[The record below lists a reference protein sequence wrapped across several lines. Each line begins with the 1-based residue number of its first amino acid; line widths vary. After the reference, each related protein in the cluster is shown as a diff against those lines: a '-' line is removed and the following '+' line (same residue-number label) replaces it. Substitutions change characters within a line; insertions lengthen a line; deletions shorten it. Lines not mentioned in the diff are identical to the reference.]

1 MGFRR
6 EASLQSAQA
15 QIALD
20 RPVRNVVLKW
30 VMTGTQAI
38 LGAHRNLYIGGK
50 WEAPSGS
57 GSIAVISAS
66 TEEVI
71 GSVPEG
77 TAPDV
82 DRAVRA
88 ARAAFDGGWSET
100 SVTERADW
108 LRKLAGSL
116 KERTEQIATTIAH
129 EVGSPLSM
137 ATNVQA
143 GLPVAV
149 TNSYAQLVS
158 ELKLEEEIG
167 NSLVVREP
175 FGVVG
180 AITPWNYPLHQIMAK
195 VAPAL
200 AAGCTVVLK
209 PSEVAPLNAFLLAEA
224 CESIGLPAGVLNIVT
239 GFGPVAGEA
248 IAAHPMVDMVSFTG
262 SLRAGKRVGALAAD
276 TIKKVTLELGGK
288 SAFVVLDDAPFEKAI
303 PAGAR
308 NAMLNSGQTC
318 SAWTR
323 MIVPRSRYQEALDL
337 AAQAIGSLKLGDP
350 LDGSTRL
357 GPLISSTQR
366 ERVEGYIAK
375 GKQEGARVVMG
386 GGRPAAFAK
395 GYYVEP
401 TIFADVNSKM
411 TIAQEE
417 IFGPVLSVL
426 PYDTEDQAVQM
437 ANDTIYGLAG
447 GVWSGDADRALRV
460 ARRMRTGQV
469 DVNGGRYNPLAPFGG
484 YKQSGVGRELG
495 KYGLEEFFQVKSIAR

>member
-1 MGFRR
+1 
-6 EASLQSAQA
+6 
-15 QIALD
+15 
-20 RPVRNVVLKW
+20 
-30 VMTGTQAI
+30 MTTAHATPN
-38 LGAHRNLYIGGK
+38 LHRNLYIGGK
-50 WEAPSGS
+50 WVPQAGT
-57 GSIAVISAS
+57 GSIHVLSAS

-77 TAPDV
+77 TPEDV
-82 DRAVRA
+82 HRAVGA
-88 ARAAFDGGWSET
+88 ARSAFDNGWSET
-100 SVTERADW
+100 PVQERAEW
-108 LRKLAGSL
+108 LRKLANAL
-116 KERTEQIATTIAH
+116 KERSDRIANIIAQ

-137 ATNVQA
+137 ATSIQA
-143 GLPVAV
+143 GLPVLI
-149 TNSYAQLVS
+149 TNSFAQMITDA
-158 ELKLEEEIG
+158 KLEQEIG
-167 NSLVVREP
+167 NSVVVREP

-224 CESIGLPAGVLNIVT
+224 CEAISLPAGVLNIVT
-239 GFGPVAGEA
+239 GFGPVVGEA
-248 IAAHPMVDMVSFTG
+248 IAAHPLVDLISFTG
-262 SLRAGKRVGALAAD
+262 SLRAGRRVGTLAAE

-303 PAGAR
+303 PSGAR

-323 MIVPRSRYQEALDL
+323 MIVPRNRQQEALDL
-337 AAQAIGSLKLGDP
+337 ASQAIGGLKLGDP
-350 LDGSTRL
+350 LDNSTRL
-357 GPLISSTQR
+357 GPLISAAQR

-375 GKQEGARVVMG
+375 GRQEGARLVMG
-386 GGRPAAFAK
+386 GGRPTAFPK

-401 TIFADVNSKM
+401 TIFAEVESKM

-426 PYDTEDQAVQM
+426 PYDTEEEAIRI

-447 GVWSGDADRALRV
+447 GVWSGDPDRAMRV
-460 ARRMRTGQV
+460 ARRLRTGQV
-469 DVNGGRYNPLAPFGG
+469 DVNGGKYNPLAPFGG
-484 YKQSGVGRELG
+484 YKQSGIGREMGL
-495 KYGLEEFFQVKSIAR
+495 YGLEEYLQVKSIAR

>member
-1 MGFRR
+1 MHTR
-6 EASLQSAQA
+6 E
-15 QIALD
+15 
-20 RPVRNVVLKW
+20 
-30 VMTGTQAI
+30 
-38 LGAHRNLYIGGK
+38 LYIGGR
-50 WEAPSGS
+50 WEAQSGT
-57 GSIAVISAS
+57 GSIDVLSAS

-71 GSVPEG
+71 GTVPEG
-77 TAPDV
+77 TPADV

-88 ARAAFDGGWSET
+88 ASAAFDGRWGQT
-100 SVTERADW
+100 TAQERAEW
-108 LRKLAGSL
+108 LRKLADAL
-116 KERTEQIATTIAH
+116 KQRTEQIAKTISQ
-129 EVGSPLSM
+129 EVGSPIQMS
-137 ATNVQA
+137 TNIQA
-143 GLPVAV
+143 ALPVLV
-149 TNSYAQLVS
+149 TNSYAQLIG
-158 ELKLEEEIG
+158 ELKLEQEIG

-209 PSEVAPLNAFLLAEA
+209 PSEVAPLNALLLAEA
-224 CESIGLPAGVLNIVT
+224 CQAIGLPAGVLNIVT
-239 GFGPVAGEA
+239 GFGPVVGES
-248 IAAHPMVDMVSFTG
+248 IASHPMVNMVSFTG
-262 SLRAGKRVGALAAD
+262 SVRAGKRVAALAGES
-276 TIKKVTLELGGK
+276 IKKVTLELGGK
-288 SAFVVLDDAPFEKAI
+288 SAFVVLDDAPLEKAI

-323 MIVPRSRYQEALDL
+323 MLVPRSLYPKALEL
-337 AAQAIGSLKLGDP
+337 AAQAIGSLKVGDP
-350 LDGSTRL
+350 LDAATRL
-357 GPLISSTQR
+357 GPLISATQR

-386 GGRPAAFAK
+386 GGRPAGFAK

-401 TIFADVNSKM
+401 TIFADVQSKM

-426 PYDTEDQAVQM
+426 PYDTEDEAVNI

-447 GVWSGDADRALRV
+447 GVWSGDPERAMRV

-469 DVNGGRYNPLAPFGG
+469 DVNGGKYNPLAPFGG
-484 YKQSGVGRELG
+484 YKHSGIGRELG
-495 KYGLEEFFQVKSIAR
+495 MFGLEEYFQIKSIAK

>member
-1 MGFRR
+1 MTATTSKTNTYR
-6 EASLQSAQA
+6 EFF
-15 QIALD
+15 
-20 RPVRNVVLKW
+20 
-30 VMTGTQAI
+30 
-38 LGAHRNLYIGGK
+38 IGGK
-50 WEAPSGS
+50 WQAATGKD
-57 GSIAVISAS
+57 SIDVLSAS

-71 GSVPEG
+71 GSIPEG
-77 TAPDV
+77 TAEDV
-82 DRAVRA
+82 DQAVGA
-88 ARAAFDGGWSET
+88 ARRAFDRWSQT
-100 SVTERADW
+100 TVTERADW
-108 LRKLAGSL
+108 LNKLANAL
-116 KERTEQIATTIAH
+116 KERGERIANIIAQ
-129 EVGSPLSM
+129 EVGSPMSM
-137 ATNVQA
+137 ATSVQA
-143 GLPVAV
+143 GLPVVV
-149 TNSYAQLVS
+149 TGSYAKLIAEV
-158 ELKLEEEIG
+158 KLEQEIG

-200 AAGCTVVLK
+200 AAGCTIVLK

-224 CESIGLPAGVLNIVT
+224 CEAIGLPAGVINIVT
-239 GFGPVAGEA
+239 GYGPVVGEA
-248 IAAHPMVDMVSFTG
+248 IASHPGVDMVSFTG
-262 SLRAGKRVGALAAD
+262 SLRAGRRVGALAAD
-276 TIKKVTLELGGK
+276 SIKKVTLELGGK

-308 NAMLNSGQTC
+308 NAMMNSGQTC

-323 MIVPRSRYQEALDL
+323 MVVPRSRYQEALDL
-337 AAQAIGSLKLGDP
+337 AKTAISSLKLGDP
-350 LDGSTRL
+350 LDATSRL
-357 GPLISSTQR
+357 GPLISATQR

-375 GKQEGARVVMG
+375 GKQEGARVVLG
-386 GGRPAAFAK
+386 GGRPAGLDK

-426 PYDTEDQAVQM
+426 PYDTEEEAVQI

-484 YKQSGVGRELG
+484 YKMSGIGRELG
-495 KYGLEEFFQVKSIAR
+495 MFGLEEFFQVKSIAR

>member
-1 MGFRR
+1 
-6 EASLQSAQA
+6 
-15 QIALD
+15 
-20 RPVRNVVLKW
+20 
-30 VMTGTQAI
+30 MTGAQPKT
-38 LGAHRNLYIGGK
+38 AHARELYIAGK
-50 WEAPSGS
+50 WTPQSGT
-57 GSIAVISAS
+57 GSIDVLSAS

-77 TAPDV
+77 TAADV

-88 ARAAFDGGWSET
+88 ARAAFDGHWGQT
-100 SVTERADW
+100 DVGERAEV
-108 LRKLAGSL
+108 LRKLADAL
-116 KERTEQIATTIAH
+116 KQRAEQIATTISQ
-129 EVGSPLSM
+129 EVGSPIQMS
-137 ATNVQA
+137 TNIQA
-143 GLPVAV
+143 GLPVLV
-149 TNSYAQLVS
+149 TNSYAQLIT
-158 ELKLEEEIG
+158 ELKLEQEIG

-209 PSEVAPLNAFLLAEA
+209 PSEVAPLNALLLAEA
-224 CESIGLPAGVLNIVT
+224 CDAIGLPAGVLNIVT
-239 GFGPVAGEA
+239 GYGPAVGEA
-248 IAAHPMVDMVSFTG
+248 IASHPMVDMVSFTG
-262 SLRAGKRVGALAAD
+262 SVRAGKRVAALAAE

-288 SAFVVLDDAPFEKAI
+288 SAFVVLDDAPLEKAI

-323 MIVPRSRYQEALDL
+323 MVVPRSLYQKALEL
-337 AAQAIGSLKLGDP
+337 AAQAIGSLKVGDP
-350 LDGSTRL
+350 LDPSTRL
-357 GPLISSTQR
+357 GPLISATQR

-386 GGRPAAFAK
+386 GGRPAGFDK

-401 TIFADVNSKM
+401 TIFADVQSKM

-426 PYDTEDQAVQM
+426 PYDTEDDAVRI

-447 GVWSGDADRALRV
+447 GVWSGDPDRAMRV

-469 DVNGGRYNPLAPFGG
+469 DVNGGKYNPLAPFGG
-484 YKQSGVGRELG
+484 YKHSGIGRELG
-495 KYGLEEFFQVKSIAR
+495 MFGLEEYFQIKSIAR